1 MTCAEF
7 EQKYPDIAEGDNE
20 ISKQASQRKSLKGKP
35 ASKIQ
40 PESGWSK

>member
-20 ISKQASQRKSLKGKP
+20 ASKQHSAKKATKSKTPQR
-35 ASKIQ
+35 ATA
-40 PESGWSK
+40 WSK